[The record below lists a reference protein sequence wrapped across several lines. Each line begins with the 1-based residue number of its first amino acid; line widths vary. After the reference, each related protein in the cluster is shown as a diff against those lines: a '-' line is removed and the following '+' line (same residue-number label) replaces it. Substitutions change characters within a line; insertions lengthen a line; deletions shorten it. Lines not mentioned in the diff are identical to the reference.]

1 MYHCSVGAQTCM
13 RWSLVQVGVQVGVQI
28 GVQVGIQ
35 GRQGVVG
42 WQITRANITNRA
54 EHQVEGEKKRKKI
67 ALVVIICFFLIMSFA
82 ETGLNLNGLG
92 KGFSLGRFC

>member
-13 RWSLVQVGVQVGVQI
+13 RWSLVQVGVQVGVQA
-28 GVQVGIQ
+28 GVQ

-54 EHQVEGEKKRKKI
+54 EHQVEGE
-67 ALVVIICFFLIMSFA
+67 
-82 ETGLNLNGLG
+82 
-92 KGFSLGRFC
+92 